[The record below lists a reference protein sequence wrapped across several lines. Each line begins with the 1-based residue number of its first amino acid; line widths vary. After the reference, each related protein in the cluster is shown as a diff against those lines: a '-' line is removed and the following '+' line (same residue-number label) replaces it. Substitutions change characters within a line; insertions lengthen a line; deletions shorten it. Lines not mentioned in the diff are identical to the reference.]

1 MGKWLALVC
10 FAFLQVSMH
19 AQRPARS
26 VRSTGSASVSL
37 KPDQMLVNIGVTT
50 QAATAQEAAEQNA
63 TQMTTVLN
71 QIRAVLGPGA
81 DIKTVGYSVAP
92 VYRYPQGAPPVL
104 TGFSASN
111 TVEVASADMA
121 SIVRVI
127 DTSAQAGATTIQ
139 GLRFGVKDSEGA
151 RMQALGAAAKQAMAH
166 AQAIAGGLGAKIGT
180 VITAQEGSVITPT
193 PGARDVTGA
202 ATPTPT
208 PVETGLVQVTATVSL
223 DVELIQ

>member
-1 MGKWLALVC
+1 MGKWVLALVS

-19 AQRPARS
+19 AQQPARS
-26 VRSTGSASVSL
+26 VRSTGSASVAL
-37 KPDQMLVNIGVTT
+37 KPDQMLVNVGVTT

-111 TVEVASADMA
+111 TVEVASGDMA

-180 VITAQEGSVITPT
+180 VITAQEGSVITPS
-193 PGARDVTGA
+193 PVARDVTGA
-202 ATPTPT
+202 AQPTPI
-208 PVETGLVQVTATVSL
+208 ETGLVQVTATVSL